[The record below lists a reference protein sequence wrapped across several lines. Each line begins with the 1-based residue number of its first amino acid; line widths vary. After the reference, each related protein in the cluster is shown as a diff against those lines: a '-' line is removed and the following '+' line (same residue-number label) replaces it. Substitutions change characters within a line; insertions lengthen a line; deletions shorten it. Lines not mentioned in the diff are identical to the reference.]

1 MTLNR
6 FSQDIGLIDR
16 ILPLSCGRVM
26 LSAFIILAQAA
37 LIPQG
42 SSYMA
47 IAIPFIVLAFYA
59 LQKVYLLTSRQLRFL
74 DLEARS
80 PVYTHFLECLE
91 GLSTIRAFGWS
102 LAAPDMEIER
112 LDISQKPY
120 YLLYCLQRW
129 LSLVLDFM
137 VAAVGIVV
145 VALAV
150 RVPSQSGGGAIGIA
164 LNNVLGFNQGLRVLV
179 ESWTQLE
186 TSLGAIARLKNFEL
200 TTTPE
205 DKPEESGTPPP
216 LWPEKGR
223 IEFRD
228 VTASYG

>member
-1 MTLNR
+1 LA
-6 FSQDIGLIDR
+6 GLWQLKIWR
-16 ILPLSCGRVM
+16 
-26 LSAFIILAQAA
+26 LSA
-37 LIPQG
+37 
-42 SSYMA
+42 
-47 IAIPFIVLAFYA
+47 
-59 LQKVYLLTSRQLRFL
+59 LTSP
-74 DLEARS
+74 RS
-80 PVYTHFLECLE
+80 HTTS
-91 GLSTIRAFGWS
+91 STA
-102 LAAPDMEIER
+102 
-112 LDISQKPY
+112 
-120 YLLYCLQRW
+120 LQRW

-150 RVPSQSGGGAIGIA
+150 RVPSQSGGAAIGIA

-216 LWPEKGR
+216 LWPEKGK

>member
-1 MTLNR
+1 
-6 FSQDIGLIDR
+6 
-16 ILPLSCGRVM
+16 
-26 LSAFIILAQAA
+26 
-37 LIPQG
+37 
-42 SSYMA
+42 MA
-47 IAIPFIVLAFYA
+47 IATPFIVLAFYA

-102 LAAPDMEIER
+102 LAAQDMEIER

-150 RVPSQSGGGAIGIA
+150 RVPQS
-164 LNNVLGFNQGLRVLV
+164 VWR
-179 ESWTQLE
+179 SRHRHC
-186 TSLGAIARLKNFEL
+186 S
-200 TTTPE
+200 
-205 DKPEESGTPPP
+205 
-216 LWPEKGR
+216 
-223 IEFRD
+223 
-228 VTASYG
+228 